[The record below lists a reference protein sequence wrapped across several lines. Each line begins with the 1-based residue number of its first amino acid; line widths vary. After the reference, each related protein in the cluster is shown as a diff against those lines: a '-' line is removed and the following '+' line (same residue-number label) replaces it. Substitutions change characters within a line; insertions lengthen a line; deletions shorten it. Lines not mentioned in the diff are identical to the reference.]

1 MKRKYEEN
9 LEKIQLKPDRVNLNR
24 IKEKNMYIGRQMK
37 LFIRIFSNLAQIYS
51 EQVTRL
57 HYVLE
62 DCSEEIWRIISSNQ
76 AISRRVNST
85 KMWRKRN
92 VLTEKKGHV
101 YCMRCRRRNV
111 QSRKK
116 SVVGDDIK
124 ISQIC

>member
-92 VLTEKKGHV
+92 VLTEKKGT
-101 YCMRCRRRNV
+101 Y
-111 QSRKK
+111 SA
-116 SVVGDDIK
+116 
-124 ISQIC
+124 